1 MVQLAMKGE
10 GSAPKGAL
18 GSFHKYYH
26 QRAYS
31 SIPASAALR
40 DRPSARSYTVSGK
53 LYPNGEFSYG
63 YVRRVRKQLLDEQ
76 FDAYES
82 ECALKFRA
90 YWDAHKGIVRE
101 YYREGDAGM
110 ERAHSILGLSKVLNS
125 HRDALNDAGRKRAVG
140 SGISGLG
147 RKMIRN
153 GGYMVNIMKIDA
165 GFYTFTL
172 PRLAQEDYEA
182 VFDDWANIVRTFM
195 QWVNRRLD
203 DAGMPKYSFWVTEY
217 QINRSNDVGCPV
229 PHLHMCCPCYHPGTK
244 KFIFEA
250 DELRV
255 AWSRAILPR
264 CRKSVRN
271 VSFASSVDCQV
282 CRKDPSRYMSKYM
295 TKGSHAE
302 DAFSSQVREIES
314 RRGFRFWGMSW
325 NLRKDIRENTVV
337 IGDALATIVE
347 DLYYGRESD
356 YGLAATGLRIHTYTD
371 AFGIERN
378 CGFSGRLN
386 YRLGASLVF
395 DIVPSPSN

>member
-18 GSFHKYYH
+18 GSFHHYYYGD
-26 QRAYS
+26 AYS
-31 SIPASAALR
+31 SSGIPIR
-40 DRPSARSYTVSGK
+40 DLNRYTTRSYTASGR
-53 LYPNGEFSYG
+53 LYPNGEFSFG
-63 YVRRVRKQLLDEQ
+63 YVKKLKARILDQKFSE
-76 FDAYES
+76 YES
-82 ECALKFRA
+82 QHALRFRS
-90 YWDAHKGIVRE
+90 YWDAHKGIVRQ
-101 YYREGDAGM
+101 YYREGDGGL
-110 ERAHSILGLSKVLNS
+110 ERAFSELGLSKVSNS
-125 HRDALNDAGRKRAVG
+125 HRPTSSDVNRQRAVG

-153 GGYMVNIMKIDA
+153 GGYMINTMKITA

-172 PRLAQEDYEA
+172 PRLEHEDYEA

-217 QINRSNDVGCPV
+217 QINRSNDVGCPI
-229 PHLHMCCPCYHPGTK
+229 PHLHMCCPCYHPGSK

-271 VSFASSVDCQV
+271 VSFSSSVDSQV

-302 DAFSSQVREIES
+302 DAFSPQVREIES

-325 NLRKDIRENTVV
+325 NLRRDIRENTVV

-347 DLYYGRESD
+347 DLYYGRNSD

-386 YRLGASLVF
+386 YRLGESWVF
-395 DIVPSPSN
+395 DIVPNPSN